1 MITKIVLMEVVCNV
15 VLSIYANRNSNDI
28 HGKKYSFTMS
38 MMTPYLYKF
47 KRNTKDAR
55 LYLIQNQ
62 TFFHK
67 KPFTRGGNL

>member
-1 MITKIVLMEVVCNV
+1 MEVVCNA
-15 VLSIYANRNSNDI
+15 VLSIYANWNSNEI

-38 MMTPYLYKF
+38 MMTPYLYKL
-47 KRNTKDAR
+47 KKNAKDAR

-67 KPFTRGGNL
+67 KPITRGGNL